1 VEIGISF
8 DGFAPFGASLETA
21 VEAERLGAASIW
33 MAEHLGYRDPIAMCM
48 AFAMR
53 TVRAR
58 IVPTALSP
66 YLRHP
71 VPTAAALATLAEAAP
86 GRIAVAIGVGNPLFL
101 RESGIEVEKPV
112 VAMRE
117 YLETLRALWS
127 TAPVQREGML
137 YRLAGAK
144 MAFAPPQP
152 IPIYLAPMRP
162 LMLGLAGRAA
172 DGLVLSA
179 VLDLAYVRESVRL
192 ARAGAEA
199 AKRDFAEVRKAAY
212 IYFVVTRT
220 DREAR
225 EILRPKLAFI
235 FRNKFLSDAIA
246 FSKLPVDQAAII
258 DAIGKR
264 DFARA
269 QSLVPDEVVDACA
282 VGGTLDRCVALIKQF
297 AAAGIEEPVLVLAGE
312 AEDQRRSLLALR
324 ELTHG

>member
-1 VEIGISF
+1 
-8 DGFAPFGASLETA
+8 
-21 VEAERLGAASIW
+21 
-33 MAEHLGYRDPIAMCM
+33 MAEHLGYRDPIAMCT
-48 AFAMR
+48 AFALR
-53 TVRAR
+53 TEHAR

-71 VPTAAALATLAEAAP
+71 TPTAAALATLAEAAP

-117 YLETLRALWS
+117 YLEALRALWS
-127 TAPVQREGML
+127 TAPVEREDML

-179 VLDLAYVRESVRL
+179 ALDLAYVRESLRL
-192 ARAGAEA
+192 ARAGAEKA
-199 AKRDFAEVRKAAY
+199 QRDFAELRKAAY

-225 EILRPKLAFI
+225 DILRPKLAFI
-235 FRNKFLSDAIA
+235 FRNKFLSDGIA
-246 FSKLPVDQAAII
+246 FSKLPIDQPAII
-258 DAIGKR
+258 EAIGRR

-269 QSLVPDEVVDACA
+269 QCLVPDAVVDGCA
-282 VGGTLDRCVALIKQF
+282 IGGTLDRCVARIKEF
-297 AAAGIEEPVLVLAGE
+297 VAAGIEEPVLLLAGE
-312 AEDQRRSLLALR
+312 AEDQRRSLLALS
-324 ELTHG
+324 ELAYG

>member
-1 VEIGISF
+1 MQVGISF
-8 DGFAPFGASLETA
+8 DGFAPFGAALETA

-33 MAEHLGYRDPIAMCM
+33 MAEHLGYRDPIAMCT

-53 TVRAR
+53 TSKAR

-71 VPTAAALATLAEAAP
+71 TPTAAALATLAEAAP

-101 RESGIEVEKPV
+101 RESGLDTEKPL

-117 YLETLRALWS
+117 YLEALRALW
-127 TAPVQREGML
+127 TTDPVHSQGML
-137 YRLAGAK
+137 YTLAGAK
-144 MAFAPPQP
+144 LAFAPPAP

-179 VLDLAYVRESVRL
+179 VLDVAYVRESVRL

-199 AKRDFAEVRKAAY
+199 AKRDFGTVRKAAY

-220 DREAR
+220 DQEAR
-225 EILRPKLAFI
+225 DILRPKLAFI
-235 FRNKFLSDAIA
+235 FRNKFLADAIA
-246 FSKLPVDQAAII
+246 FSKLPIDQAAII
-258 DAIGKR
+258 DAIGRR

-269 QSLVPDEVVDACA
+269 QSLVPDSVVDACA
-282 VGGTLDRCVALIKQF
+282 VGGTLDRCIARVKEF

-312 AEDQRRSLLALR
+312 PEDQRRSLLALR
-324 ELTHG
+324 ELAQH